1 MTNPTFD
8 FGEIIKK
15 VEKLKASGTV
25 DLSTEEDLSIA
36 AMNLVSLEEH
46 LFFTNV
52 KTGKEEY
59 LGLLTQ
65 IRELRKSVME
75 RMVPKHEGETWC
87 ITKHLLAATMRLMEV
102 GTKLNADGKK
112 EEAKELFKKAH
123 ETYSMFWVLRLKLI
137 NAGEFKEI
145 AGAEKAWTYK
155 DIVNKLVNCC
165 DE

>member
-1 MTNPTFD
+1 MNEENNKFS
-8 FGEIIKK
+8 ELIKK
-15 VEKLKASGTV
+15 IEQMKKSGTV

-52 KTGKEEY
+52 KTGKTEY
-59 LGLLTQ
+59 LALLTQ

-75 RMVPKHEGETWC
+75 RMVPRHEGETWC

-112 EEAKELFKKAH
+112 EEAQQMFQKAH
-123 ETYSMFWVLRLKLI
+123 ETYSMFLALRLKL
-137 NAGEFKEI
+137 
-145 AGAEKAWTYK
+145 
-155 DIVNKLVNCC
+155 
-165 DE
+165 